1 VHRRRLDHIYS
12 TWYFWA
18 LNVLL
23 AASLTACSY
32 TTQWPQLTVARD
44 WRWAASPAA
53 IARMAVHEALPRACA
68 TDLARSLAAQGYQV
82 FATPS
87 GKVYG
92 FKGLIGK
99 MAPIAVHAALLLSMA
114 GFLTSALGGA
124 TGSAMAPEGSAFVI
138 ADALKKASPLTVFPR
153 AASLRIAVDDFRV
166 TYYPSG
172 AVSQFYSDL
181 SVLAPDG
188 TKLASQ
194 EMKVN
199 VPLRYKGITAY
210 QTDWA
215 IAAATVRVGE
225 PPGAGAAAAA
235 SAAGGDAA
243 AAAEA
248 ALAAPL
254 ALPMASLEGAS
265 GFNGRI
271 WGTFIPLPGP
281 PPAPGARPRGVTM
294 VARDFQSAAFYDSS
308 GVFVGV
314 RRPGSG
320 KPITVDGVP
329 IVLEGLTGA
338 TGLELKSDPGVRV
351 GASKQACACACA
363 CAHVHNCERVQQL
376 RRRAAVS
383 VCAGAAC
390 VCWLCG
396 RHADVIPLLRVALA
410 SAAPAPCSLDARA
423 RALTAPLHPL
433 PSTQVWAL
441 QEGTTLHVG
450 GKTTKQKARGRQ
462 RSTAH
467 AHTRAHA
474 HPDAL

>member
-1 VHRRRLDHIYS
+1 
-12 TWYFWA
+12 
-18 LNVLL
+18 
-23 AASLTACSY
+23 
-32 TTQWPQLTVARD
+32 
-44 WRWAASPAA
+44 
-53 IARMAVHEALPRACA
+53 MAVHEELPRARA
-68 TDLARSLAAQGYQV
+68 ADLARSLAAQGYQV

-138 ADALKKASPLTVFPR
+138 ADALKKASPLAMLPR
-153 AASLRIAVDDFRV
+153 AASLRIAVDDFRI

-225 PPGAGAAAAA
+225 PPGAEAAAAA
-235 SAAGGDAA
+235 TAAGGDAA

-248 ALAAPL
+248 GLAPPL

-294 VARDFQSAAFYDSS
+294 VARDFQSAAFYDAS
-308 GVFVGV
+308 GGFVGV

-320 KPITVDGVP
+320 KPIVVDGVP

-338 TGLELKSDPGVRV
+338 TGLELKSDPGVRH
-351 GASKQACACACA
+351 GHKRAQRALAAQSA
-363 CAHVHNCERVQQL
+363 
-376 RRRAAVS
+376 RRAV
-383 VCAGAAC
+383 
-390 VCWLCG
+390 LT
-396 RHADVIPLLRVALA
+396 
-410 SAAPAPCSLDARA
+410 RA
-423 RALTAPLHPL
+423 RACVRRCRLCM
-433 PSTQVWAL
+433 
-441 QEGTTLHVG
+441 
-450 GKTTKQKARGRQ
+450 
-462 RSTAH
+462 
-467 AHTRAHA
+467 RASGA
-474 HPDAL
+474 SC